1 MANKTGDTN
10 VTNNPNHPS
19 RGIALVT
26 GAGSGI
32 GRAAARA
39 LLADGWTVVAVGRRI
54 DPLHETLTG
63 YPRGRALSCDVA
75 REDQVDG
82 LFEQIRQAYDRLD
95 LLFNNAGIFPPGA
108 LIDEM
113 SVDQWRQA
121 VDINLTGAFL
131 CARAA
136 FRQMRQQDPQGG
148 RIINNGSISAHAP
161 RPLSVAYTT
170 TKHAITGLTK
180 QLSLDGR
187 PFSIACGQID
197 IGNAASEMT
206 TGFGSGALQ
215 ADGSRKAEPLMPM
228 PHVADAVV
236 QMARLPLV
244 ANIQFMTIMAT
255 NMPFV
260 GRG

>member
-1 MANKTGDTN
+1 MTNASARQDTGT
-10 VTNNPNHPS
+10 PQ

-39 LLADGWTVVAVGRRI
+39 LMADGWTVVAVGRRLE
-54 DPLHETLTG
+54 PLQETLG
-63 YPRGRALSCDVA
+63 EAANGQALSCDISD
-75 REDQVDG
+75 EGQVDE
-82 LFEQIRQAYDRLD
+82 LFARIQSDHGRLD
-95 LLFNNAGIFPPGA
+95 LLFNNAGIFPPGM

-113 SVDQWRQA
+113 SVAQWRQA

-136 FRQMRQQDPQGG
+136 FGLMRHQDPQGG

-187 PFSIACGQID
+187 SFSIACGQID

-206 TGFGSGALQ
+206 TGFGAGALQ

-236 QMARLPLV
+236 QMARLPLA

>member
-1 MANKTGDTN
+1 MTNASARQDTGTAQ
-10 VTNNPNHPS
+10 

-39 LLADGWTVVAVGRRI
+39 LMADGWTVVAVGRRLE
-54 DPLHETLTG
+54 PLQETLG
-63 YPRGRALSCDVA
+63 EAANGQALSCDISD
-75 REDQVDG
+75 EGQVDE
-82 LFEQIRQAYDRLD
+82 LFARIQSDHGRLD
-95 LLFNNAGIFPPGA
+95 LLFNNAGIFPPGT

-113 SVDQWRQA
+113 SVAQWRQA

-136 FRQMRQQDPQGG
+136 FGLMRHQDPQGG

-206 TGFGSGALQ
+206 TGFGAGALQ

-236 QMARLPLV
+236 QMARLPLA

>member
-1 MANKTGDTN
+1 MTNASVAKDTE
-10 VTNNPNHPS
+10 TQQ

-39 LLADGWTVVAVGRRI
+39 LLADGWSVVAVGRRLE
-54 DPLHETLTG
+54 PLQETLG
-63 YPRGRALSCDVA
+63 GVPRGQALSCDISD
-75 REDQVDG
+75 EQQVEA
-82 LFEQIRQAYDRLD
+82 LFQRIESDHGRLD
-95 LLFNNAGIFPPGA
+95 VLFNNAGIFPPGA

-113 SVDQWRQA
+113 SVGQWRQA

-136 FRQMRQQDPQGG
+136 FGLMRRQDPQGG

-206 TGFGSGALQ
+206 TGFGAGALQ

-236 QMARLPLV
+236 QMARLPLA